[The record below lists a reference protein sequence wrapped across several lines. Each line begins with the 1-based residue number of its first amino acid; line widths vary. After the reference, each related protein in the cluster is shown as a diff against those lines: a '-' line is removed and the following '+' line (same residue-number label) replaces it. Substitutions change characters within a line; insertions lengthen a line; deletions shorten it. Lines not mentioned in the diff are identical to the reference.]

1 MVAPNNMIQEASDRK
16 PAAPQV
22 RCEPAAETDARAAEA
37 SIYLLGRPTL
47 RQYLRFIGQR
57 AVHNGAPYEGALTS
71 EWRAAAEHL
80 RTIEKD
86 EGGIADYPAVAALGP
101 RLQVLRDE
109 LLKNPLI
116 VHGFNTVPCSIGI
129 VELDR
134 LVVYQYHID
143 LSHVRGIK
151 ERIGPEPGEE
161 DVFRLCLPSVQSNPP
176 VKWSRMRPDRFVFIS
191 PSNDLRYIGPLPL
204 QPGNLVGFPTP
215 ERLAGVVGLAVGFG
229 SNFLNAIHAENRLIL
244 NNGSHRAFA
253 LRELGVTHAP
263 CIIQYV
269 SSREE
274 LDVLGPDK
282 VRERPDEFLK
292 RPRPPLLKDYFN
304 PKLRKIIPTHR
315 RLRQV
320 TVKFEVHES
329 YIPAW

>member
-1 MVAPNNMIQEASDRK
+1 MVAPNMTRETTDGRPS
-16 PAAPQV
+16 PAA
-22 RCEPAAETDARAAEA
+22 RREPPADSETRAVDE

-47 RQYLRFIGQR
+47 RNYLRFIGQR
-57 AVHNGAPYEGALTS
+57 AVHSGTLDDGALTS
-71 EWRAAAEHL
+71 EWRSAAEHL

-86 EGGIADYPAVAALGP
+86 EAGIADYPAVAAPGP
-101 RLQVLRDE
+101 RLQALRDE
-109 LLKNPLI
+109 LMNNPLI
-116 VHGFNTVPCSIGI
+116 IHGFNTVACSIGI

-143 LSHVRGIK
+143 LGHVRRMQ
-151 ERIGPEPGEE
+151 ERLGPNPGEE
-161 DVFRLCLPSVQSNPP
+161 DVFRLCLPPAQSNPP

-204 QPGNLVGFPTP
+204 QPANLAGFPTR

-229 SNFLNAIHAENRLIL
+229 SNFLNAIHAENRLL
-244 NNGSHRAFA
+244 LHNGSHRAFA

-274 LDVLGPDK
+274 LDVLGPEK

-304 PKLRKIIPTHR
+304 PKLRKVVPTHR

-320 TVKFEVHES
+320 TVTFEVHES